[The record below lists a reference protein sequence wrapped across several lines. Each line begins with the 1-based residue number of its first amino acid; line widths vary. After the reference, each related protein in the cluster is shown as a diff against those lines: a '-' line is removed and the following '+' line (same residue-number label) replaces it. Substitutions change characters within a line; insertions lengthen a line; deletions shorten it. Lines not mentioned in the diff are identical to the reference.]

1 MSLPP
6 PSPLPPPLP
15 PPRPNPSPGLAA
27 PPAPTPAPVPHRQ
40 RRSLLWRGAIA
51 TLLALLLAL
60 LVAASL
66 AWALGTTAGARALL
80 ALLPGLQA
88 QGVQGRLLGDF
99 AVQQLRWRL
108 GSRRELVIDAL
119 AWQGLQL
126 SLPGPGPARLQVARL
141 QAQRLDLQGPSD
153 DPNPVVLPTHLI
165 LPLQVD
171 LDEVRVDE
179 VLFDAIRTRPV
190 RGLAGRL
197 QLGAGPAALH
207 RLEGLQARWDR
218 VLAEGEA
225 TLGAAAPLAL
235 DAALRLRPAP
245 PVSPPA
251 PEGSASAP
259 TQAPA
264 DWSARLTGRG
274 PLARLQIH
282 AELAARGQSL
292 QADAEVEP
300 VARQPLAHLQARL
313 AGLDLAP
320 LATGLPRTAL
330 TGQIDARLSADSPG
344 RAANPLGLQVALDNQ
359 RPGRLDAGEL
369 PLRRIELEARGQISS
384 IDQGRIERLRLQLA
398 TATPDARQGA
408 RRDTGQIEAEGHWAL
423 VGSGAERRLDL
434 GLTARLTA
442 LQPAQ
447 LHQAAPALHLGGP
460 LALELAWPLGAP
472 SPAPTTAA
480 GEAAAASGTLHQLA
494 PDGARLDLRT
504 DLTGHLIGAGLPAVR
519 LRVELLGDAQ
529 HVELKQLR
537 AESGTAHLE
546 ATGQLRRDAAS
557 WRLQLH
563 SGLHAFD
570 PLVWWPGPGDHPLRR
585 GPHRLDGQARIDLQL
600 PDRRS
605 AAPATGLTRLAALR
619 GEAQLHLDPSMLAG
633 VPMQG
638 ELQLRSSQSDV
649 ALGPVPH
656 LLADLQLHAGN
667 APQATEL
674 RLHADLD
681 PNHGQDRWRL
691 NWSSPAL
698 QALAPWWRLI
708 DPTHPLALAGDTQGQ
723 LELDGRWPRLRSRGQ
738 LQAGSEQP
746 LRGWQQT
753 TATAGPA
760 QPATPPQW
768 QVAGVQARW
777 QAGSDGND
785 PIDVD
790 IQARRLGGAEPL
802 LQALQLRIEGRNSAH
817 RMQALADFE
826 RAGEAATETTPA
838 APPRRF
844 TVQAQGAGDLR
855 LDLSAARFAWQG
867 ELSQASLQELLAP
880 GGNGTPSVPS
890 VQTGQAPPAGQS
902 PQALPQAAPPTL
914 ATLISLATTPLRLSH
929 GPEGSSVQVGRTQ
942 ATLADARLRLD
953 ELTWRDEPGSATPGA
968 AAAAAA
974 PQRSLQLRAE
984 LEPLAIAPLLAR
996 AQPGFG
1002 WGGDLRMGGR
1012 IEVQAT
1018 PQHFNAHAEIGRL
1031 QGDLLVQDPDN
1042 PAGPQRLGLD
1052 DLRLAISARDGQWRL
1067 TQQVAGGNLG
1077 RLDGEQSV
1085 QAPPGAFWPPAG
1097 APLSGRIDLRIAQ
1110 LGHWGRW
1117 LPAGWRLSGQ
1127 LDTHAAVAGRV
1138 GAPEF
1143 SGELVG
1149 QRLAVRNLL
1158 QGVDWRDAAVRIAL
1172 AGDTARIEQFSVQ
1185 AGAGRLAATGQI
1197 QFGANP
1203 RLVAQIEASRFAA
1216 QQRVDRRIVAS
1227 GQAELTVDA
1236 RSTALKGRLVIDEGR
1251 FDFTQRDAPSLAD
1264 DVSVERHGSDAATTE
1279 RPATAARGPQRST
1292 VLDLRVGLGQQLHLA
1307 GRGLATRLTGELR
1320 LTTPANKLAIHGD
1333 VQAEEGSYTAY
1344 GQKLSIDRG
1353 IILFGGAADNPRL
1366 DIEATKPDLE
1376 DLRVGV
1382 AITGTAQSPRIRLFS
1397 EPELTETDKL
1407 SYLLLGR
1414 ASDGLGRTDL
1424 SLLQRAAFAL
1434 ITGEDDSPSLIER
1447 IGLDQLSVR
1456 KEDGDTRE
1464 TVVSLGKQLSR
1475 RWYLGYERGLNAASG
1490 SWQLIYRAAQRFTF
1504 RAQTGTENALD
1515 LIWTWKWG
1523 TPGMLPLPIPGAAT
1537 SAGPAPAQ
1545 APAASPSATKPQ
1557 R

>member
-1 MSLPP
+1 M
-6 PSPLPPPLP
+6 
-15 PPRPNPSPGLAA
+15 AA
-27 PPAPTPAPVPHRQ
+27 LT
-40 RRSLLWRGAIA
+40 
-51 TLLALLLAL
+51 TLLLAL
-60 LVAASL
+60 LVAAAL

-88 QGVQGRLLGDF
+88 QGVQGQLLGDF
-99 AVQQLRWRL
+99 GVQQLRWRL

-126 SLPGPGPARLQVARL
+126 SLSGPGPARLQVARL
-141 QAQRLDLQGPSD
+141 QAQRVDLQGPSD

-165 LPLQVD
+165 LPLRVD

-179 VLFDAIRTRPV
+179 VLFDAIRSRPV
-190 RGLAGRL
+190 RGLSGRL
-197 QLGAGPAALH
+197 QLGAGPAARH

-218 VLAEGEA
+218 VLAQGEA
-225 TLGAAAPLAL
+225 TLGAAAPLPL
-235 DAALRLRPAP
+235 DAALRLQPTPSA
-245 PVSPPA
+245 SPPA
-251 PEGSASAP
+251 PDGGASAP
-259 TQAPA
+259 TKAPA
-264 DWSARLTGRG
+264 NWSAQLTGRG

-282 AELAARGQSL
+282 AELAARGQSM

-320 LATGLPRTAL
+320 LATGLPHTAL

-344 RAANPLGLQVALDNQ
+344 RAASPLGLQVALDNQ
-359 RPGRLDAGEL
+359 RPGRLDAGAL
-369 PLRRIELEARGQISS
+369 PLRRIELEARGQLSS

-398 TATPDARQGA
+398 TAPPNARQAA
-408 RRDTGQIEAEGHWAL
+408 RRDTGQIDAEGHWAL
-423 VGSGAERRLDL
+423 VGSGAARRLDL

-472 SPAPTTAA
+472 SPAPTPTTAA
-480 GEAAAASGTLHQLA
+480 GEAAAVDGTLHRLA

-529 HVELKQLR
+529 HIEFKQLR
-537 AESGTAHLE
+537 AESGAAHLE
-546 ATGQLRRDAAS
+546 AAGQLRRDAAS
-557 WRLQLH
+557 WRLQLQ
-563 SGLHAFD
+563 SSLHAFD
-570 PLVWWPGPGDHPLRR
+570 PLVWWPGLGDHPLRR

-605 AAPATGLTRLAALR
+605 AAPAAGSTGLTRLAALR
-619 GEAQLHLDPSMLAG
+619 GEAQLHLDPSVLAG
-633 VPMQG
+633 VPVQG

-656 LLADLQLHAGN
+656 LLADLQLHAGS

-708 DPTHPLALAGDTQGQ
+708 DPAHPLALAGDTQGQ
-723 LELDGRWPRLRSRGQ
+723 LELDGRWPRVRSRGQ

-746 LRGWQQT
+746 LRGWQQ
-753 TATAGPA
+753 ARAAAGPA

-777 QAGSDGND
+777 QVSSDGND

-790 IQARRLGGAEPL
+790 VQARRLGGAEPL
-802 LQALQLRIEGRNSAH
+802 LQALQLRVEGRNSAH
-817 RMQALADFE
+817 RLQASADFE

-855 LDLSAARFAWQG
+855 LDLSAARVAWQG

-880 GGNGTPSVPS
+880 AGNATPSVPSVPS
-890 VQTGQAPPAGQS
+890 VQTGQAP
-902 PQALPQAAPPTL
+902 QAASPTL
-914 ATLISLATTPLRLSH
+914 ATLISLAATPLRLSH

-953 ELTWRDEPGSATPGA
+953 ELTWRDEPGSAPPGA

-974 PQRSLQLRAE
+974 PRRSLQLRAE

-1002 WGGDLRMGGR
+1002 WAGDLRVGGR

-1018 PQHFNAHAEIGRL
+1018 PQHFNAQAEIGRL

-1052 DLRLAISARDGQWRL
+1052 DLRLAVSAHDGQWRL

-1085 QAPPGAFWPPAG
+1085 QAPPSAFWPPAG
-1097 APLSGRIDLRIAQ
+1097 SPLSGRIDLRIAQ

-1264 DVSVERHGSDAATTE
+1264 DVNVERQGSDAAAAE

-1292 VLDLRVGLGQQLHLA
+1292 VLDLRVGLGHQLHLA

-1333 VQAEEGSYTAY
+1333 VHTEEGSYTAY

-1475 RWYLGYERGLNAASG
+1475 RWYLGYERGLNAATG

-1545 APAASPSATKPQ
+1545 AVSPSATKPQ